1 MKKKFE
7 NWNIKKMA
15 IKTEEHNIDC
25 IKIYSRPKKYIEA
38 KTIKNGKVFENI

>member
-1 MKKKFE
+1 MKYK
-7 NWNIKKMA
+7 KKMA
-15 IKTEEHNIDC
+15 IKTEHNIDC